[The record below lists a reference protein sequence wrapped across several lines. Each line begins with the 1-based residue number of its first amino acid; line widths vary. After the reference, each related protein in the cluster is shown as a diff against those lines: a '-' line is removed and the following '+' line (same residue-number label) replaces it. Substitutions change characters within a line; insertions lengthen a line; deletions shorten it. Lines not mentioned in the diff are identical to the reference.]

1 MFNIISFIIGD
12 IIGAAIGFL
21 FIYMLANF
29 LSKKG

>member
-1 MFNIISFIIGD
+1 MFNIISF

-21 FIYMLANF
+21 FIYTFANF

>member
-1 MFNIISFIIGD
+1 MFNIISFIISN